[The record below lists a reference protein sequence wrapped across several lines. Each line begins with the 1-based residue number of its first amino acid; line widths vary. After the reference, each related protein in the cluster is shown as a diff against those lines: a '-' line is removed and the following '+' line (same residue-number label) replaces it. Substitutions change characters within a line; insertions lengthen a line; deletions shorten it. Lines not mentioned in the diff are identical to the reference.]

1 MTQSPNRLS
10 LTGYTVVGLIISLFG
25 LAFFAIWYRDWYG
38 ITIQSVVIRESL
50 IFLLVGIVLWI
61 IRKEGLTNESVGLR
75 FTAVGKSLGWG
86 MLFFLFSVAGILVCL
101 LAMNYLGW
109 KVGGEEGSA
118 YKGIPIWVW
127 FIMVTRAGIAE
138 ELFYR
143 GYAIERLTALT
154 GSKWVAISI
163 PIIIFSLGHFRQGPG
178 GILISFVA
186 GSILTATYLWKKDL
200 LANMICHFTI
210 DFIPNVAL
218 PLVGLGA
225 DD

>member
-1 MTQSPNRLS
+1 MSAIETHRLRFI
-10 LTGYTVVGLIISLFG
+10 TVVGLIIALFS

-38 ITIQSVVIRESL
+38 ITVQSVVIRESL
-50 IFLLVGIVLWI
+50 IFLLVGILFLI
-61 IRKEGLTNESVGLR
+61 IRQEGLTNESINLR
-75 FTAVGKSLGWG
+75 ATAVGKSFGYG
-86 MLFFLFSVAGILVCL
+86 MLFFLFSAAGILLCVL
-101 LAMNYLGW
+101 LMNFLGW

-143 GYAIERLTALT
+143 GYAIERLTTLT
-154 GSKWVAISI
+154 GSRWVAVSI
-163 PIIIFSLGHFRQGPG
+163 PLLIFSVGHFRQGPG

-186 GSILTATYLWKKDL
+186 GAILTATYLWKKDL
-200 LANMICHFTI
+200 LANMICHFTV